1 MSVGENLKRI
11 RKAKGLTQVD
21 LSKKTGIGQNTIS
34 SIERGVNQP
43 IQATLTELAAALGCT
58 VSELM
63 GEKEKRNVPGV
74 MLSDEDLDLLRVFHQ
89 LSPAGKAIVQA
100 TAEATLRQ
108 AEMRQ
113 ETGTASAG

>member
-1 MSVGENLKRI
+1 MDVGENIRRI
-11 RKAKGLTQVD
+11 RKSKGITQTE
-21 LSKKTGIGQNTIS
+21 LSRITGLGQNTIS
-34 SIERGVNQP
+34 SIERGVNRP

-58 VSELM
+58 VSELL
-63 GEKEKRNVPGV
+63 GEEPPREDPSVV
-74 MLSDEDLDLLRVFHQ
+74 LSDEDIDLLRVFHQ
-89 LSPAGKAIVQA
+89 LNPAGKAIVQA